1 MTNPQGTPIWY
12 ELLTSDLAAAAPFYR
27 AVLGWSIAAQA
38 DPPGVGMDYRMIVRA
53 DGGMAGGAM
62 MIDAAM
68 AASGVKPGWLI
79 YFGVDDVDASVAR
92 ILSLGGTVRMPALTM
107 EGVGRMA
114 LLADPQGAAFYVMR
128 GASEES
134 SDVFSVTNAGHG
146 RWNELSTRD
155 GPAALAFYQAA
166 LGLEHKGGMPM
177 GDAGDYSFISAGDA
191 VIGAISP
198 TLPPEAQ
205 PAWLV
210 YFGVESIAAA
220 KRAIEAN
227 GGTVSMGPM
236 EVPGDDWII
245 IGNDPQGAAF
255 GVVGPKGE

>member
-12 ELLTSDLAAAAPFYR
+12 ELLTSDLAAAAPFYH
-27 AVLGWSIAAQA
+27 AVLGWSIAAEA
-38 DPPGVGMDYRMIVRA
+38 DPMGGMDYRMIVRT

-92 ILSLGGTVRMPALTM
+92 IESLGGAVHMPAMSL
-107 EGVGRMA
+107 EGIGRMA
-114 LLADPQGAAFYVMR
+114 MLADPQGAVFYVMR
-128 GASEES
+128 GASDES
-134 SDVFSVTNAGHG
+134 SDVFSVTDAGHG

-177 GDAGDYSFISAGDA
+177 GEAGEYSFISAGDI

-198 TLPPEAQ
+198 TLPLEAQ

-210 YFGVESIAAA
+210 YFGVENIAAA